1 MGKLL
6 LLGLLCCSLAT
17 QGCIAAAVGH
27 AIHKSRSEAADK
39 EAEARL
45 QDSYNRYKADA
56 EKANAERRKMG
67 LKSEP
72 VKSYAEW
79 KQAHNIPAPETKAA
93 PSEAK
98 K

>member
-1 MGKLL
+1 MRKLML
-6 LLGLLCCSLAT
+6 VGLLGCFLAT
-17 QGCIAAAVGH
+17 QGCIAAAVGT
-27 AIHKSRSEAADK
+27 AVHKSRSAAADK

-45 QDSYNRYKADA
+45 QDSYNRYKTDA
-56 EKANAERRKMG
+56 EKANSERRKMG
-67 LKSEP
+67 LKPEP